1 MKRTLI
7 IVQGLLM
14 AYTAFFIVSLI
25 YTFFTGIFILITGLQ
40 EVNSQIDYCLM
51 VMAVMTACLLFYL
64 WYKKYM
70 GHVEAAVDFIKIF
83 SLKHIGIYLMIALG
97 CQFFVSGI
105 LSLIRPLFAN
115 LFANYEETI
124 SSIFVADT
132 VIVAVYVIIL
142 APIIEE
148 LILRGILFNRLRY
161 GLSFY
166 SANLIQALVFG
177 IYHWNI
183 IQGLYAFGIGLILGY
198 VYEKTRSLY
207 VPILLHVFINGLGF
221 LIRIFNFGTYIS
233 IWAAILIG
241 AIFLFAGIFLF
252 ARNLGDLN
260 NK

>member
-1 MKRTLI
+1 
-7 IVQGLLM
+7 
-14 AYTAFFIVSLI
+14 
-25 YTFFTGIFILITGLQ
+25 
-40 EVNSQIDYCLM
+40 M

-70 GHVEAAVDFIKIF
+70 GHVEAAVDFRKIF

-132 VIVAVYVIIL
+132 VIVAVIDAIL

-198 VYEKTRSLY
+198 DIKNPV
-207 VPILLHVFINGLGF
+207 IIC
-221 LIRIFNFGTYIS
+221 TYTASCIY
-233 IWAAILIG
+233 
-241 AIFLFAGIFLF
+241 
-252 ARNLGDLN
+252 
-260 NK
+260 

>member
-1 MKRTLI
+1 
-7 IVQGLLM
+7 
-14 AYTAFFIVSLI
+14 
-25 YTFFTGIFILITGLQ
+25 
-40 EVNSQIDYCLM
+40 M

-70 GHVEAAVDFIKIF
+70 GHVEAAVDFRKIF

-166 SANLIQALVFG
+166 SAN
-177 IYHWNI
+177 H
-183 IQGLYAFGIGLILGY
+183 
-198 VYEKTRSLY
+198 S
-207 VPILLHVFINGLGF
+207 GLGIWNLPLEYNTRTICLWNWF
-221 LIRIFNFGTYIS
+221 DFGLCI
-233 IWAAILIG
+233 
-241 AIFLFAGIFLF
+241 
-252 ARNLGDLN
+252 
-260 NK
+260 

>member
-70 GHVEAAVDFIKIF
+70 GHVEAAVDFRKIL

-105 LSLIRPLFAN
+105 LSLISPLFEN
-115 LFANYEETI
+115 FFANYEETNSTI
-124 SSIFVADT
+124 SVANT
-132 VIVAVYVIIL
+132 VNVTINIIIL

-148 LILRGILFNRLRY
+148 LILRAILFNTIPY
-161 GLSFY
+161 PLSFY

-177 IYHWNI
+177 IYHCNT
-183 IQGLYAFGIGLILGY
+183 IQG
-198 VYEKTRSLY
+198 
-207 VPILLHVFINGLGF
+207 
-221 LIRIFNFGTYIS
+221 
-233 IWAAILIG
+233 
-241 AIFLFAGIFLF
+241 
-252 ARNLGDLN
+252 
-260 NK
+260 

>member
-51 VMAVMTACLLFYL
+51 VMAVMTACILFYL

-70 GHVEAAVDFIKIF
+70 GHVEAAVDFRKIF

-115 LFANYEETI
+115 LFAITKKRLAL
-124 SSIFVADT
+124 SLLADT
-132 VIVAVYVIIL
+132 VIVAVYNNI